1 MSQGFE
7 GANLRAIATDAGL
20 STGALFANFENKAE
34 LFNALVVAEYAR
46 LSEAL
51 AKTPHT
57 GEDVLNDLIASM
69 ITAYG
74 FFWPQLRF
82 AQALFSTDWT
92 CQTRAYRERET
103 ALAPALAK
111 IAGTLERG
119 KTMGQIR
126 QDLDTARTSRNLAAL
141 MAASLQ
147 TAIQLDQ
154 DLAITEAAMAETIKT
169 LAKGWQP

>member
-7 GANLRAIATDAGL
+7 GANLRAIAAEAGL

-34 LFNALVVAEYAR
+34 LFNAIVVAEYA
-46 LSEAL
+46 LL
-51 AKTPHT
+51 AKALGTTPQSGDDALT
-57 GEDVLNDLIASM
+57 DLIALM
-69 ITAYG
+69 NTAHE

-92 CQTRAYRERET
+92 CQNTAYRERKT
-103 ALAPALAK
+103 AFAPALAK
-111 IAGTLERG
+111 ISSPLERG
-119 KTMGQIR
+119 RTTGQIR
-126 QDLDTARTSRNLAAL
+126 QDLDTAATSQNLAAL
-141 MAASLQ
+141 LAASLQ

-154 DLAITEAAMAETIKT
+154 DLTITEAAMAETIKT